1 MSSFHL
7 HLVSDATGE
16 TVNALAKAAF
26 VLFDGV
32 EVYEHSW
39 TLVRTETQL
48 ESVIRGIGENP
59 GLVVFT
65 LVSRALRDVLEAACR
80 ELQVPCLAI
89 LDPVVSAMASYFGA
103 VSSDQ
108 PGRQH
113 VMDAAYFSRIDAM
126 EFCVTHD
133 DGQHTAEFDQADVV
147 LVGVSRTSKTP
158 TCLYLANRG
167 IKAANVPVVPGV
179 VAPDGLEKLE
189 GPLIVGL
196 TTTADRLLQVRRTR
210 LLALN
215 QDAETDYINAEAV
228 RGELV
233 AARKLFERN
242 GWPVIDVARKAIEET
257 AAAIL
262 SLHTERTAA
271 RSSSIA

>member
-7 HLVSDATGE
+7 HLVSDGTGE
-16 TVNALAKAAF
+16 TVNSLAKAAF

-32 EVYEHSW
+32 EVNEHAW
-39 TLVRTETQL
+39 MLVRNETQL
-48 ESVIRGIGENP
+48 ESVIRGIAENP

-65 LVSRALRDVLEAACR
+65 LVSRTLRDALEAACR
-80 ELQVPCLAI
+80 DLQVPCLAV
-89 LDPVVSAMASYFGA
+89 LDPVVAAMASYFGA

-113 VMDAAYFSRIDAM
+113 VMDAAYFGRIAAM
-126 EFCVTHD
+126 DFCLAHD
-133 DGQHTAEFDQADVV
+133 DGQHAAELELADVV

-167 IKAANVPVVPGV
+167 MKAANVPIVPGIE
-179 VAPDGLEKLE
+179 APDGLETLE

-196 TTTADRLLQVRRTR
+196 TTTSDRLLQVRRAR
-210 LLALN
+210 LRALS
-215 QDAETDYINAEAV
+215 QGTETDYVNAEAV

-233 AARKLFERN
+233 AARKFFERK
-242 GWPVIDVARKAIEET
+242 GWPVIDVTRKAIEET

-262 SLHTERTAA
+262 SLHAERAAA
-271 RSSSIA
+271 RSPSIA

>member
-32 EVYEHSW
+32 EVYEHAW

-48 ESVIRGIGENP
+48 ESVIRGIAENP

-65 LVSRALRDVLEAACR
+65 LVSRTLRDGLEAACR
-80 ELQVPCLAI
+80 DLQVPCLAI

-103 VSSDQ
+103 VSSNQ

-113 VMDAAYFSRIDAM
+113 VMDAAYFGRIDAM
-126 EFCVTHD
+126 EFCLAHD
-133 DGQHTAEFDQADVV
+133 DGQHAAELDQADVV

-179 VAPDGLEKLE
+179 EAPDGLETLE

-196 TTTADRLLQVRRTR
+196 TTTADRLLQVRRAR
-210 LLALN
+210 RLALSE
-215 QDAETDYINAEAV
+215 DTEIEYVNAEAV

-233 AARKLFERN
+233 AARKLFKRN
-242 GWPVIDVARKAIEET
+242 GWPVIDVARRAIEET

-262 SLHTERTAA
+262 SLHAERAA
-271 RSSSIA
+271 ASSSSIA

>member
-1 MSSFHL
+1 MSAFHV

-16 TVNALAKAAF
+16 TVNALAKAAL

-32 EVYEHSW
+32 EVNQHTWS
-39 TLVRTETQL
+39 LVRNEDQL
-48 ESVIRGIGENP
+48 QDVIGGVTENP
-59 GLVVFT
+59 GLVMFT
-65 LVSRALRDVLEAACR
+65 LVNRSVRAALEAACR
-80 ELQVPCLAI
+80 DLQVPCLAA
-89 LDPVVSAMASYFGA
+89 LDPVVAAMASYFGA

-113 VMDAAYFSRIDAM
+113 AMDAAYFGRIDAM
-126 EFCVTHD
+126 DFCLAHD
-133 DGQHTAEFDQADVV
+133 DGQHAAELDEADVV

-167 IKAANVPVVPGV
+167 IKVANVPVVPGV
-179 VAPDGLEKLE
+179 APPKALEELD

-196 TTTADRLLQVRRTR
+196 TTTADRLLQVRRAR
-210 LLALN
+210 LLALR
-215 QDAETDYINAEAV
+215 QDAETDYVDAAAV
-228 RGELV
+228 RAELA
-233 AARKLFERN
+233 AARELFERH
-242 GWPVIDVARKAIEET
+242 GWPVIDVTRKAIEET

-271 RSSSIA
+271 

>member
-7 HLVSDATGE
+7 HLLSDATGE

-32 EVYEHSW
+32 EVHQHPW
-39 TLVRTETQL
+39 TLVRNEVQL
-48 ESVIRGIGENP
+48 EAVIHGIAENP

-65 LVSRALRDVLEAACR
+65 LVSRSLRDSLEAACR
-80 ELQVPCLAI
+80 DLQVPCLAV

-113 VMDAAYFSRIDAM
+113 AMDAAYFGRIDAM
-126 EFCVTHD
+126 DFYLAHD
-133 DGQHTAEFDQADVV
+133 DGQHAADLCDADVV

-167 IKAANVPVVPGV
+167 IKAANVPVVPGI
-179 VAPDGLEKLE
+179 APPAEIERLE

-196 TTTADRLLQVRRTR
+196 TTTADRLLQVRRAQI
-210 LLALN
+210 LALR
-215 QDAETDYINAEAV
+215 QDAETEYVDARAVQAELA
-228 RGELV
+228 
-233 AARKLFERN
+233 AARRLFERHR
-242 GWPVIDVARKAIEET
+242 WPVIDVTRKAIKET

-262 SLHTERTAA
+262 SLYTERATA
-271 RSSSIA
+271 

>member
-32 EVYEHSW
+32 EVYEHTWS
-39 TLVRTETQL
+39 LVRSETQL
-48 ESVIRGIGENP
+48 ESVIRGIFEKP

-65 LVSRALRDVLEAACR
+65 LVNRTLRHALEAQCR
-80 ELQVPCLAI
+80 ELQVPCVSV
-89 LDPVVSAMASYFGA
+89 LDPVVSAMGSYFGA
-103 VSSDQ
+103 VSNDQ

-113 VMDAAYFSRIDAM
+113 AMNAAYFVRIEAM
-126 EFCVTHD
+126 EFCLAHD
-133 DGQHTAEFDQADVV
+133 DGQHTAELDQADVV

-167 IKAANVPVVPGV
+167 IKAANVPIVPRIG
-179 VAPDGLEKLE
+179 APDGLEKLQ

-196 TTTADRLLQVRRTR
+196 TSTADRLLQVRRAR
-210 LLALN
+210 LVALH
-215 QDAETDYINAEAV
+215 QGPETDYVNDEAV

-262 SLHTERTAA
+262 SLHAERVA
-271 RSSSIA
+271 

>member
-7 HLVSDATGE
+7 PLVSAATGE

-32 EVYEHSW
+32 EVNEHVW
-39 TLVRTETQL
+39 TLVRNHGQLQDVIAGITEH
-48 ESVIRGIGENP
+48 P

-65 LVSRALRDVLEAACR
+65 LVSRPLRDSLETACG
-80 ELQVPCLAI
+80 ELQVPCLAV
-89 LDPVVSAMASYFGA
+89 LDPVISAMASYFGA
-103 VSSDQ
+103 VSSNQ

-113 VMDAAYFSRIDAM
+113 AMDAAYFGRIDAM
-126 EFCVTHD
+126 DFCLAHD
-133 DGQHTAEFDQADVV
+133 DGQHVATLDEADVV

-167 IKAANVPVVPGV
+167 IKMANVPIVPGIAV
-179 VAPDGLEKLE
+179 PAALESLA

-196 TTTADRLLQVRRTR
+196 TTTADRLLLVRRAR
-210 LLALN
+210 LLAHR
-215 QDAETDYINAEAV
+215 QDGETEYIDAAAV
-228 RGELV
+228 RAELV
-233 AARKLFERN
+233 AARKLFERY
-242 GWPVIDVARKAIEET
+242 GWPVIDVTRRAIEET

-262 SLHTERTAA
+262 SLRAERAEV
-271 RSSSIA
+271 

>member
-1 MSSFHL
+1 MTSFHV

-16 TVNALAKAAF
+16 TVNTVAKAAF

-32 EVYEHSW
+32 EVNQHEWS
-39 TLVRTETQL
+39 LVRDEAQL
-48 ESVIRGIGENP
+48 QDVIGGIAENP

-65 LVSRALRDVLEAACR
+65 LVSRSLRDALEAACHD
-80 ELQVPCLAI
+80 LQVPCLAV

-103 VSSDQ
+103 VSSNQ

-113 VMDAAYFSRIDAM
+113 AMDAAYFGRIDAM
-126 EFCVTHD
+126 DFCLAHD
-133 DGQHTAEFDQADVV
+133 DGQQAMNLDEADVV

-167 IKAANVPVVPGV
+167 IKAANVPVVPGI
-179 VAPDGLEKLE
+179 APPPALEELD

-196 TTTADRLLQVRRTR
+196 TTTADRLLQVRRAR
-210 LLALN
+210 LLALCQN
-215 QDAETDYINAEAV
+215 TEIDYVDAAAV
-228 RGELV
+228 RAELA
-233 AARKLFERN
+233 AARKLFERR
-242 GWPVIDVARKAIEET
+242 GWPVIDVTRRAIEET

-262 SLHTERTAA
+262 SLRAERAA
-271 RSSSIA
+271 A